1 MKRLIFILMAF
12 VLVFTVFAANTMLV
26 FAEGEDVSTG
36 TEETLPE
43 GEGEGGEQTPPEN
56 EGTEEGGEQTPP
68 ENEGTE
74 DSGEQTPPENEG
86 TTEDEED
93 LSASEEL
100 MGLVGKLKD
109 EIFGLIEDVF
119 NFITSNETYKN
130 IATAIIGVLAIL
142 IVPFLVAV
150 LVVVFVAMAAVITI
164 SSALISLVEAI
175 TGLVV
180 GAMFIM

>member
-12 VLVFTVFAANTMLV
+12 VLVFTVFVANTMLV

-43 GEGEGGEQTPPEN
+43 GEGEGGEELPPENEGTGESGEQTPPEN

-74 DSGEQTPPENEG
+74 
-86 TTEDEED
+86 EE

-119 NFITSNETYKN
+119 NFITSNETYKT

-150 LVVVFVAMAAVITI
+150 LVIVFVAMAAVITI
-164 SSALISLVEAI
+164 SSALMSLVEAI

>member
-12 VLVFTVFAANTMLV
+12 VLVFTVFVANTMLV

-56 EGTEEGGEQTPP
+56 EGTGEGGEQTPP

-74 DSGEQTPPENEG
+74 
-86 TTEDEED
+86 EE

-109 EIFGLIEDVF
+109 EIFGLIGDVF
-119 NFITSNETYKN
+119 NFITSNETYKT
-130 IATAIIGVLAIL
+130 IATAILGILAIL

-164 SSALISLVEAI
+164 SSALMSLVEAI

>member
-1 MKRLIFILMAF
+1 MKRLIFIFMAF
-12 VLVFTVFAANTMLV
+12 VLVFTVFVANTMLV

-56 EGTEEGGEQTPP
+56 EGTEEE
-68 ENEGTE
+68 
-74 DSGEQTPPENEG
+74 
-86 TTEDEED
+86 
-93 LSASEEL
+93 LSASQEL

-109 EIFGLIEDVF
+109 EIFGLIGDVF
-119 NFITSNETYKN
+119 NFITSNETYKT
-130 IATAIIGVLAIL
+130 IATAILGILAVL

-164 SSALISLVEAI
+164 SSALMSLVEAI